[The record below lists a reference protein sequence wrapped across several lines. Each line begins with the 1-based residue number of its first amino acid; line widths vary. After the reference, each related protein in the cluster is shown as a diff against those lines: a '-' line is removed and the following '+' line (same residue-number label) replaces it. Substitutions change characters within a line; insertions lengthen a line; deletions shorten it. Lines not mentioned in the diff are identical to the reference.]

1 MSTPSIKPVS
11 EQAGERKDY
20 FLAAERLVEGNPQLS
35 LWENYADTSG
45 NFSVGIWQGDVGTW
59 NIAYKKDEYCEILEG
74 RSVLTDVAGLSRTVV
89 KGDRFVIPKGFTG
102 TWRVVEKTKK
112 IYASYEPRS
121 T

>member
-1 MSTPSIKPVS
+1 M
-11 EQAGERKDY
+11 
-20 FLAAERLVEGNPQLS
+20 
-35 LWENYADTSG
+35 
-45 NFSVGIWQGDVGTW
+45 GIWQGDVGTW

-102 TWRVVEKTKK
+102 TWRVLEKTKK
-112 IYASYEPRS
+112 KYASYEPRS